1 MEKKSLPW
9 NVRQVCSMIQKG
21 TVTFDNPLQRPA
33 DQWTIENKSLLIDS
47 LFRIYLPDIW
57 FIQSKNEHNSN
68 TYDTIDGKQRLTILS
83 SFLKDEWTLTTLES
97 VKIETTGEMVN
108 ISGKKFSELPIEAQ
122 DQIKSCQLSIKAL
135 ELEEDEDE
143 EEIVRDLFYRL
154 NNGKQCS
161 REHLAFVVA
170 KRNVQE
176 FIQKVINEHKL
187 FKDFAKYSATAVKKS
202 DREMTI
208 LQAIVLISGQDFA
221 SFTTKDVEEFFHN
234 KEINSNVLA
243 IAEQA
248 FTDIVEAFQNVEDK
262 KILKFLAKINIPVL
276 AYMFANA
283 TNKSEAT
290 KKLLT
295 YIPKALPA
303 DEYKK
308 YTGSGNVKKENV
320 KSRVKGMLNICG
332 VVERELLVEDIQPE
346 EVEQEQ
352 EEITEEQW
360 EQPQQSENLEPA
372 ITVTPE
378 SFSEENQEEQLEQT
392 INDEQEQDQEFQEET
407 QAILNIVN
415 NVA

>member
-9 NVRQVCSMIQKG
+9 NVRQVCNMIQKG

-33 DQWTIENKSLLIDS
+33 DQWTIENKSLLVDS

-83 SFLKDEWTLTTLES
+83 SFLKDDWTLTTLEP

-108 ISGKKFSELPIEAQ
+108 ISGKKFSELSIEAQ

-143 EEIVRDLFYRL
+143 EEIVRELIYRL

-176 FIQKVINEHKL
+176 FIQKMINGHQL
-187 FKDFAKYSATAVKKS
+187 FKDLAKYSATAVKKS

-208 LQAIVLISGQDFA
+208 LQAIVLISGQDFT

-234 KEINSNVLA
+234 KEINSKVLA

-332 VVERELLVEDIQPE
+332 VIERELFVEEIQPE
-346 EVEQEQ
+346 EVEQVEVL
-352 EEITEEQW
+352 EVEVVET
-360 EQPQQSENLEPA
+360 ENLEVD
-372 ITVTPE
+372 ITDAPE
-378 SFSEENQEEQLEQT
+378 ELDDAEENQEDIQT
-392 INDEQEQDQEFQEET
+392 
-407 QAILNIVN
+407 ILNIIDNV

>member
-21 TVTFDNPLQRPA
+21 TITFDNPLQRA
-33 DQWTIENKSLLIDS
+33 SDQWTIENKSLLIDS

-57 FIQSKNEHNSN
+57 FIQSKNEQNVN
-68 TYDTIDGKQRLTILS
+68 TYDTIDGKQRLTIIS
-83 SFLKDEWTLTTLES
+83 SYLNDQWELTELEP

-108 ISGKKFSELPIEAQ
+108 ISGKKFSDLPVEAQ
-122 DQIKSCQLSIKAL
+122 DQIKSCMLSIKAL

-176 FIQKVINEHKL
+176 FIQKMIKEHKL
-187 FKDFAKYSATAVKKS
+187 FTELAKYSASAIKKS

-208 LQAIVLISGQDFA
+208 LQSILLISGQDYA
-221 SFTTKDVEEFFHN
+221 SFTTKDVEAFFDN
-234 KEINSNVLA
+234 KEIVTDILTVT
-243 IAEQA
+243 EQA
-248 FTDIVEAFQNVEDK
+248 FSDIVEAFQEVEDK
-262 KILKFLAKINIPVL
+262 KIMKFLVKINIPVL
-276 AYMFANA
+276 AYMFAQA
-283 TNKSEAT
+283 TNKTEVT
-290 KKLLT
+290 TKLLQ

-308 YTGSGNVKKENV
+308 WAGSGNVKKVNV
-320 KSRVKGMLNICG
+320 VNRVKGMLGICG
-332 VVERELLVEDIQPE
+332 VEERILEFKSE
-346 EVEQEQ
+346 EVQSQEDDQ
-352 EEITEEQW
+352 LELHQQIQNLDSNITAE
-360 EQPQQSENLEPA
+360 
-372 ITVTPE
+372 
-378 SFSEENQEEQLEQT
+378 SEEVN
-392 INDEQEQDQEFQEET
+392 EET
-407 QAILNIVN
+407 QSEQINTNIPEVNQEKAESILNIFRQAN

>member
-83 SFLKDEWTLTTLES
+83 SFLKDEWTLTTLEP
-97 VKIETTGEMVN
+97 VKIETTGEKIN

-176 FIQKVINEHKL
+176 FIQRMINEHKL
-187 FKDFAKYSATAVKKS
+187 FTDLAKYSTAAIKKS

-221 SFTTKDVEEFFHN
+221 SFTTKDVEEFFHD
-234 KEINSNVLA
+234 KEINSNVLE

-248 FTDIVEAFQNVEDK
+248 FTDIVEAFQNVDDK
-262 KILKFLAKINIPVL
+262 VTLKFIAKVNIPVL

-283 TNKSEAT
+283 VNKVDAT

-308 YTGSGNVKKENV
+308 WAGSGNVKKEKVVN
-320 KSRVKGMLNICG
+320 RVKGMLNICG
-332 VVERELLVEDIQPE
+332 VVEKTLDIENVQPE
-346 EVEQEQ
+346 EVEVEQ
-352 EEITEEQW
+352 EEEQW
-360 EQPQQSENLEPA
+360 EQPQQTENLEPA
-372 ITVTPE
+372 ITVTAE
-378 SFSEENQEEQLEQT
+378 EFGDETENQEIQPEQNET
-392 INDEQEQDQEFQEET
+392 SDQDHEDVQS
-407 QAILNIVN
+407 ILNIVN

>member
-33 DQWTIENKSLLIDS
+33 DQWTIENKSLLVDS

-57 FIQSKNEHNSN
+57 FIQSKNEHNTN

-83 SFLKDEWTLTTLES
+83 SFLKDEWTLTTLEP

-176 FIQKVINEHKL
+176 FIRKMIEEHKL
-187 FKDFAKYSATAVKKS
+187 FTLMKYSATAIKKS

-208 LQAIVLISGQDFA
+208 LQSIIIISGQEYA
-221 SFTTKDVEEFFHN
+221 SFTTKDVEAFFHD
-234 KEINSNVLA
+234 KEITTNVLA
-243 IAEQA
+243 LAEQA
-248 FTDIVEAFQNVEDK
+248 LTDIFEAFQNVTDK
-262 KILKFLAKINIPVL
+262 FVLKFLTKINISAM
-276 AYMFANA
+276 AYMFVNA
-283 TNKSEAT
+283 IDKTEAT
-290 KKLLT
+290 KKLLA
-295 YIPKALPA
+295 YIPKAKPA
-303 DEYKK
+303 DEYK
-308 YTGSGNVKKENV
+308 YHTGSGNVKKIACLG
-320 KSRVKGMLNICG
+320 RTKGMLDICG
-332 VVERELLVEDIQPE
+332 VKERELPIIVFE
-346 EVEQEQ
+346 EVEQEV
-352 EEITEEQW
+352 EET
-360 EQPQQSENLEPA
+360 EQPLQTENLEPT
-372 ITVTPE
+372 ITVTAE
-378 SFSEENQEEQLEQT
+378 ELDDKAENQEEQSEQT
-392 INDEQEQDQEFQEET
+392 DTPDQNQEDVQS
-407 QAILNIVN
+407 ILNIIN
-415 NVA
+415 EVA

>member
-33 DQWTIENKSLLIDS
+33 DQWTIENKSLLVDS

-170 KRNVQE
+170 KRNVQK
-176 FIQKVINEHKL
+176 FIKKMIEEHKL
-187 FKDFAKYSATAVKKS
+187 FTSLMKYSATAIKKS

-208 LQAIVLISGQDFA
+208 LQSIILISGLDYA
-221 SFTTKDVEEFFHN
+221 SFTTKDVEAFFHD
-234 KEINSNVLA
+234 KEITANVLA
-243 IAEQA
+243 LTEQA
-248 FTDIVEAFQNVEDK
+248 LTDIYEAFQNVTDK
-262 KILKFLAKINIPVL
+262 LVLKFLTKINISAM
-276 AYMFANA
+276 AYMFAN
-283 TNKSEAT
+283 TTDKIEAT
-290 KKLLT
+290 KKLLA
-295 YIPKALPA
+295 YIPKAKPA
-303 DEYKK
+303 DEYK
-308 YTGSGNVKKENV
+308 YHTGSGNVKKIACLG
-320 KSRVKGMLNICG
+320 RTKGMLDICG
-332 VVERELLVEDIQPE
+332 VKERELPIIVFE
-346 EVEQEQ
+346 EVEQEV
-352 EEITEEQW
+352 EETEEV
-360 EQPQQSENLEPA
+360 EQTENIEPA
-372 ITVTPE
+372 ITVTAE
-378 SFSEENQEEQLEQT
+378 EFSDKAENFEE
-392 INDEQEQDQEFQEET
+392 
-407 QAILNIVN
+407 AKVILDIAN
-415 NVA
+415 NVNVA

>member
-33 DQWTIENKSLLIDS
+33 DQWTIENKSLLVDS

-83 SFLKDEWTLTTLES
+83 SFLKDEWTLTTLEP

-170 KRNVQE
+170 KRNVQK
-176 FIQKVINEHKL
+176 FIKKMIEEHKL
-187 FKDFAKYSATAVKKS
+187 FTSLMKYSATAIKKS

-208 LQAIVLISGQDFA
+208 LQSIILISGLDYA
-221 SFTTKDVEEFFHN
+221 SFTTKDVEAFFHD
-234 KEINSNVLA
+234 KEITANVLA
-243 IAEQA
+243 LTEQA
-248 FTDIVEAFQNVEDK
+248 LTDIYEAFQNVTDK
-262 KILKFLAKINIPVL
+262 LVLKFLTKINISAM
-276 AYMFANA
+276 AYMFAN
-283 TNKSEAT
+283 TTDKIEAT
-290 KKLLT
+290 KKLLA
-295 YIPKALPA
+295 YIPKAKPA
-303 DEYKK
+303 DEYK
-308 YTGSGNVKKENV
+308 YHTGSGNVKKIACLG
-320 KSRVKGMLNICG
+320 RTKGMLDICG
-332 VVERELLVEDIQPE
+332 VKERELPIIVFE
-346 EVEQEQ
+346 EVEQEV
-352 EEITEEQW
+352 EETEEV
-360 EQPQQSENLEPA
+360 EQTENIEPA
-372 ITVTPE
+372 ITVTAE
-378 SFSEENQEEQLEQT
+378 EFSDKAENFEE
-392 INDEQEQDQEFQEET
+392 
-407 QAILNIVN
+407 AKVILDIAN
-415 NVA
+415 NVNVA

>member
-33 DQWTIENKSLLIDS
+33 DQWSIENKSLLVDS

-83 SFLKDEWTLTTLES
+83 SFLKDEWTLTTLEP
-97 VKIETTGEMVN
+97 VKIETTGEKIN

-176 FIQKVINEHKL
+176 FIQRMINEHKL
-187 FKDFAKYSATAVKKS
+187 FTDLAKYSTAAIKKS

-208 LQAIVLISGQDFA
+208 LQAIVLISGQDYA
-221 SFTTKDVEEFFHN
+221 SFTTKDVEEFFHD
-234 KEINSNVLA
+234 KEINSNVLE

-248 FTDIVEAFQNVEDK
+248 FTDIVEAFQNVDDK
-262 KILKFLAKINIPVL
+262 VILKFIAKVNIPVL

-283 TNKSEAT
+283 VNKVDAT

-308 YTGSGNVKKENV
+308 WAGSGNVKKEKVVN
-320 KSRVKGMLNICG
+320 RVKGMLNICG
-332 VVERELLVEDIQPE
+332 VVERTLDVENVQPE
-346 EVEQEQ
+346 EVVEIEQE
-352 EEITEEQW
+352 EEQW
-360 EQPQQSENLEPA
+360 EQPQQTENLEPA
-372 ITVTPE
+372 ITVTSE
-378 SFSEENQEEQLEQT
+378 EFGEENQEIQPEQNETSDQ
-392 INDEQEQDQEFQEET
+392 NQEDVQS
-407 QAILNIVN
+407 ILNIVN

>member
-33 DQWTIENKSLLIDS
+33 DQWTIENKSLLVDS

-83 SFLKDEWTLTTLES
+83 SFLKDEWTLTTLEP
-97 VKIETTGEMVN
+97 VKIETTGEKIN

-176 FIQKVINEHKL
+176 FIQRMINEHKL
-187 FKDFAKYSATAVKKS
+187 FTDLAKYSTAAIKKS

-208 LQAIVLISGQDFA
+208 LQTIVLISGQDYS
-221 SFTTKDVEEFFHN
+221 SFTTKDVEEFFHD
-234 KEINSNVLA
+234 KEINSNVLE

-248 FTDIVEAFQNVEDK
+248 FTDIVEAFQNVDDK
-262 KILKFLAKINIPVL
+262 VTLKFIAKVNIPVL

-283 TNKSEAT
+283 VNKVDAT

-308 YTGSGNVKKENV
+308 WAGSGNVKKEKVVN
-320 KSRVKGMLNICG
+320 RVKGMLNICG
-332 VVERELLVEDIQPE
+332 VVERTLDVENVQPE
-346 EVEQEQ
+346 EVVEIEQE
-352 EEITEEQW
+352 EEQW
-360 EQPQQSENLEPA
+360 EQPQQTENLEPA
-372 ITVTPE
+372 ITVTSE
-378 SFSEENQEEQLEQT
+378 EFGEENQEIQPEQNETSDQ
-392 INDEQEQDQEFQEET
+392 NQEDVQS
-407 QAILNIVN
+407 ILNIVN

>member
-1 MEKKSLPW
+1 MEKKPLPW

-21 TVTFDNPLQRPA
+21 TITFDNPLQRPA

-57 FIQSKNEHNSN
+57 FIQSKNEKGN
-68 TYDTIDGKQRLTILS
+68 TYDTIDGKQRLTIIS
-83 SFLKDEWTLTTLES
+83 SFLKDEWTLTQLEP
-97 VKIETTGEMVN
+97 VKIETTGEKVD
-108 ISGKKFSELPIEAQ
+108 ISGKKFSELPLDAQ
-122 DQIKSCQLSIKAL
+122 DQIRNCSLSLKAL

-176 FIQKVINEHKL
+176 FIQKIINGHKL
-187 FKDFAKYSATAVKKS
+187 FKDLAKYSATAVKKS

-221 SFTTKDVEEFFHN
+221 SFTTKDVEEFFYN

-243 IAEQA
+243 IAEQS

-276 AYMFANA
+276 AFMFAHA
-283 TNKSEAT
+283 TNKSEVT
-290 KKLLT
+290 KKLLV

-332 VVERELLVEDIQPE
+332 VVERELLVEDVQPE
-346 EVEQEQ
+346 EIEQEQ
-352 EEITEEQW
+352 EEIIEEQQ
-360 EQPQQSENLEPA
+360 EQPKQTENLEPA
-372 ITVTPE
+372 ITDAPE
-378 SFSEENQEEQLEQT
+378 EFEDKAENQEEQAEES
-392 INDEQEQDQEFQEET
+392 NADQEDVK
-407 QAILNIVN
+407 AILNIID

>member
-33 DQWTIENKSLLIDS
+33 DQWTIENKSLLVDS

-83 SFLKDEWTLTTLES
+83 SFLKDEWTLTTLEP
-97 VKIETTGEMVN
+97 VKIETTGEKIN

-176 FIQKVINEHKL
+176 FIQRMINEHKL
-187 FKDFAKYSATAVKKS
+187 FTDLAKYSTAAIKKS

-208 LQAIVLISGQDFA
+208 LQAIVLISGQDYA
-221 SFTTKDVEEFFHN
+221 SFTTKDVEEFFHD
-234 KEINSNVLA
+234 KEINSNVLE

-248 FTDIVEAFQNVEDK
+248 FTDIVEAFQNVDDK
-262 KILKFLAKINIPVL
+262 VILKFIAKVNIPVL

-283 TNKSEAT
+283 VNKVDAT

-308 YTGSGNVKKENV
+308 WAGSGNVKKEKVVN
-320 KSRVKGMLNICG
+320 RVKGMLNICG
-332 VVERELLVEDIQPE
+332 VVEKTLDIENVQPE
-346 EVEQEQ
+346 EVEVEQ
-352 EEITEEQW
+352 EEEQW
-360 EQPQQSENLEPA
+360 EQPKQTENLEPA
-372 ITVTPE
+372 ITPDQE
-378 SFSEENQEEQLEQT
+378 SFSDETENQEIKPEQT
-392 INDEQEQDQEFQEET
+392 ETSDQDHEDVQS
-407 QAILNIVN
+407 ILKIVN
-415 NVA
+415 NVNVA

>member
-57 FIQSKNEHNSN
+57 FIQSKNEKNGN
-68 TYDTIDGKQRLTILS
+68 TYDTIDGKQRLTIIS
-83 SFLKDEWTLTTLES
+83 SFLKDEWTLTTLEP

-108 ISGKKFSELPIEAQ
+108 ISGKKFSELSVEAQ
-122 DQIKSCQLSIKAL
+122 DQIRNCSLSIKAL

-176 FIQKVINEHKL
+176 FIQKMINEHKL
-187 FKDFAKYSATAVKKS
+187 FKDLAKYSTTAIKKS

-221 SFTTKDVEEFFHN
+221 SFTTKDVEEFFHD

-243 IAEQA
+243 ITKQA
-248 FTDIVEAFQNVEDK
+248 FTNIAEAFQKVEDK
-262 KILKFLAKINIPVL
+262 IVLKFIAKVNIPIL

-283 TNKSEAT
+283 INKEDAT
-290 KKLLT
+290 KKLLN
-295 YIPKALPA
+295 YIPTALPA

-308 YTGSGNVKKENV
+308 WAGSGNVKKEKVVN
-320 KSRVKGMLNICG
+320 RVKGMLNICG
-332 VVERELLVEDIQPE
+332 VVERDLQIEEIQQE
-346 EVEQEQ
+346 EVEVVEPQNQE
-352 EEITEEQW
+352 
-360 EQPQQSENLEPA
+360 PD
-372 ITVTPE
+372 ITVTQE
-378 SFSEENQEEQLEQT
+378 ELVLNEENQEET
-392 INDEQEQDQEFQEET
+392 IISEEDREDA
-407 QAILNIVN
+407 QAILNITN

>member
-33 DQWTIENKSLLIDS
+33 DQWSIENKSLLVDS

-83 SFLKDEWTLTTLES
+83 SFLKDEWTLTTLEP

-176 FIQKVINEHKL
+176 FIQRMINDHKL
-187 FKDFAKYSATAVKKS
+187 FTDLAKYSTTAVKKS

-208 LQAIVLISGQDFA
+208 LQAIILISGQDYP
-221 SFTTKDVEEFFHN
+221 SFTTKDVEEFFHD
-234 KEINSNVLA
+234 KEITSNVLTLT
-243 IAEQA
+243 EQA
-248 FTDIVEAFQNVEDK
+248 FTDISEAFQGVEDK
-262 KILKFLAKINIPVL
+262 VILKFIAKVNIPVL

-283 TNKSEAT
+283 TNKTEAT
-290 KKLLT
+290 KKLLN
-295 YIPKALPA
+295 YIPSAKVA

-308 YTGSGNVKKENV
+308 WAGSGNVKKEKVVN
-320 KSRVKGMLNICG
+320 RVKAMLNICG
-332 VVERELLVEDIQPE
+332 VVERELFVEEVETVEEIQPE
-346 EVEQEQ
+346 
-352 EEITEEQW
+352 I
-360 EQPQQSENLEPA
+360 QPE
-372 ITVTPE
+372 T
-378 SFSEENQEEQLEQT
+378 ENQEVTITANAQELNEEGTQAEQT
-392 INDEQEQDQEFQEET
+392 EESDVNQEEV
-407 QAILNIVN
+407 QSILNIID

>member
-33 DQWTIENKSLLIDS
+33 DQWSIENKSLLVDS

-83 SFLKDEWTLTTLES
+83 SFLKDEWTLTTLEP
-97 VKIETTGEMVN
+97 VKIETTGEKIN

-176 FIQKVINEHKL
+176 FIQRMINEHKL
-187 FKDFAKYSATAVKKS
+187 FTDLAKYSTAAIKKS

-208 LQAIVLISGQDFA
+208 LQTIVLISGQDYS
-221 SFTTKDVEEFFHN
+221 SFTTKDVEEFFHD
-234 KEINSNVLA
+234 KEINSNVLE

-248 FTDIVEAFQNVEDK
+248 FTDIVEAFQNVDDK
-262 KILKFLAKINIPVL
+262 VILKFIAKVNIPVL

-283 TNKSEAT
+283 VNKVDAT

-308 YTGSGNVKKENV
+308 WAGSGNVKKEKVVN
-320 KSRVKGMLNICG
+320 RVKGMLNICG
-332 VVERELLVEDIQPE
+332 VVERTLDVENVQPE
-346 EVEQEQ
+346 EVVEIEQE
-352 EEITEEQW
+352 EEQW
-360 EQPQQSENLEPA
+360 EQPQQTENLEPA
-372 ITVTPE
+372 ITVTSE
-378 SFSEENQEEQLEQT
+378 EFGEENQEIQPEQNETSDQ
-392 INDEQEQDQEFQEET
+392 NQEDVQS
-407 QAILNIVN
+407 ILNIVN